1 MESEKNYASDRKKER
16 NASTPITELIR
27 KPNLGDAALTEHQI
41 RELKGKYNIKNMT
54 CEEEETLLQ
63 DLKKMGVLTKEE
75 CGSFF
80 RSAGNI
86 LEELTRQF
94 SADINLLYRMAIAGK
109 YSLLHIEHLQRQQ
122 KMIIVLEQL
131 MDQ

>member
-1 MESEKNYASDRKKER
+1 MESRSDYSDDRGKER
-16 NASTPITELIR
+16 NTKTPITELIR
-27 KPNLGDAALTEHQI
+27 KPYLGDAALTEHQVH
-41 RELKGKYNIKNMT
+41 ELKTKYNIKNMT

-94 SADINLLYRMAIAGK
+94 SSNINLLYKMAIAGK
-109 YSLLHIEHLQRQQ
+109 YSVLHIEHLQHQQ
-122 KMIIVLEQL
+122 KVLNVLEQL
-131 MDQ
+131 AEQ